1 MELLS
6 EVWHHKKDLK
16 GIAGENNF
24 TTLALCLQPSAK
36 SDASCQQCL
45 EGNKK
50 IGGHRAWLGVLS
62 LTSWAVPFVTSLW
75 GYFQDFVA
83 WTFHG
88 NHGKVRRQPAGP

>member
-16 GIAGENNF
+16 GIGGGGNNF
-24 TTLALCLQPSAK
+24 TTLTPAR

-62 LTSWAVPFVTSLW
+62 VTSWAVPFVTSLW
-75 GYFQDFVA
+75 GYFQNFVA
-83 WTFHG
+83 WTFHR
-88 NHGKVRRQPAGP
+88 NHGKVHRQPAGP